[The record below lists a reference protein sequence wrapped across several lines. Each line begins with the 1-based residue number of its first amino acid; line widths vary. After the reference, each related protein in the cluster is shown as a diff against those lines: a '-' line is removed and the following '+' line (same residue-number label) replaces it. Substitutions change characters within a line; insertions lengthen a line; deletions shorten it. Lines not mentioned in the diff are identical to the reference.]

1 MRVKMQ
7 CNGTA
12 HQTTGILF
20 SDLASML
27 ESRGIDVELEMR
39 DFPVGVLRKIGV
51 LTSRVARS
59 WRSAKNCDAIVVHT
73 ALSLS
78 LPEIIF
84 ARLRR
89 IPVVAFVWDIYP
101 ASTKAAGSLTNPIVL
116 AAYSLSEKLAFYLV
130 NRSLVP
136 SEDYFEWVPGHKKN
150 VTLFPLWP
158 RGGVRQCRAA
168 PTHDDEI
175 VIAFAGQINSLRGI
189 EYAVELIRERIPNC
203 SIKIDVF
210 SKDKLPAS
218 LGEATEHEGN
228 LAIRRLGFVEPSEI
242 GAVLSTY
249 DFGLVSLDP
258 SFALPSFPSK
268 ILTYLSAGIP
278 VLYCGPAYSGLEK
291 LVSAYGLGIFLTSG
305 LGDRRDLRSFDYAR
319 FARGR
324 NEFFTMSDEA
334 ADKLALYLTTGGQKP
349 VFDIDDDG
357 GV

>member
-1 MRVKMQ
+1 
-7 CNGTA
+7 
-12 HQTTGILF
+12 
-20 SDLASML
+20 ML
-27 ESRGIDVELEMR
+27 S
-39 DFPVGVLRKIGV
+39 
-51 LTSRVARS
+51 
-59 WRSAKNCDAIVVHT
+59 
-73 ALSLS
+73 
-78 LPEIIF
+78 
-84 ARLRR
+84 
-89 IPVVAFVWDIYP
+89 
-101 ASTKAAGSLTNPIVL
+101 
-116 AAYSLSEKLAFYLV
+116 AYSLSEKLAFYLV

-218 LGEATEHEGN
+218 LGEATKHEGN

-291 LVSAYGLGIFLTSG
+291 LVSAYGLGILLTSG